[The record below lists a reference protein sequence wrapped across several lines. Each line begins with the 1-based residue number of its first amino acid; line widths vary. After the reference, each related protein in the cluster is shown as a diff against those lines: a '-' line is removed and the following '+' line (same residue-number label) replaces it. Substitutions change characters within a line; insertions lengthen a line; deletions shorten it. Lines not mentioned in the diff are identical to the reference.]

1 MMNVEMQAEMLL
13 NREGQGLFLV
23 HGRCFNDDD
32 DTSALVWAQT
42 AGEAEVKF
50 RMEHLDME
58 EDEATAPTN
67 DNAPAYFMN
76 ETEEVG
82 RVASGQFLFNH
93 KVLS

>member
-1 MMNVEMQAEMLL
+1 MNVVTQAEMLL

-42 AGEAEVKF
+42 AEDAEVQF
-50 RMEHLDME
+50 RMEHLDMDE
-58 EDEATAPTN
+58 EEAAAPST
-67 DNAPAYFMN
+67 DDAPAYFMN

-82 RVASGQFLFNH
+82 RVTSGQFLFNI